1 MKDIIFFSMA
11 IPVSIG
17 IAVFFANDYG
27 YYLLSALLFLSGA
40 LCGMSI
46 LALLDTDMRGKVIT
60 PRSYRSKS

>member
-11 IPVSIG
+11 IPVIIG

-27 YYLLSALLFLSGA
+27 DYLLSALLFLSGA

-46 LALLDTDMRGKVIT
+46 LELLDTDMRGKVIT
-60 PRSYRSKS
+60 PRNYRSK

>member
-17 IAVFFANDYG
+17 IAVFFATNYG
-27 YYLLSALLFLSGA
+27 YYLLSVLLFFSGA

-46 LALLDTDMRGKVIT
+46 LALADIDISGKVIT
-60 PRSYRSKS
+60 PRNYRSK